1 MRAGDDLASQAVST
15 SPHGKKLQRPIRLL
29 HNGRALQ
36 TRCDSTSQ
44 DHTTA

>member
-36 TRCDSTSQ
+36 TRCDSMSQ